1 MKTKRIL
8 SDLLGLLM
16 VLASNAKLVAEW
28 YASREYWEMYKT
40 ISAWHVEPT
49 EVCL

>member
-1 MKTKRIL
+1 MNTKRIL
-8 SDLLGLLM
+8 SALLGLLM
-16 VLASNAKLVAEW
+16 FWDPMAEW
-28 YASREYWEMYKT
+28 YASRKYWEMYKT